1 MESEEE
7 KIQNCVLRAMM
18 KVENCKDE
26 KSAARYASMNY
37 NVYQVAMEAVRIA
50 KEVFSV

>member
-7 KIQNCVLRAMM
+7 KIQNCVIAAIM
-18 KVENCKDE
+18 KVENCKDA

-37 NVYQVAMEAVRIA
+37 TVYQVAMESVRMA
-50 KEVFSV
+50 KEVFGV